1 MIKGAGGN
9 EFWRWLSHV
18 MIYGRCEISHCL
30 NTNTILPAGI
40 GQYEVAG
47 HSLGR
52 IWGESWWCETARAR
66 NMTPISD
73 ADQNP
78 ITDELT
84 YLYII
89 T

>member
-1 MIKGAGGN
+1 MIKGVGGD
-9 EFWRWLSHV
+9 EFSRWLSHV
-18 MIYGRCEISHCL
+18 MIYGRREISPCL
-30 NTNTILPAGI
+30 NTNTILFAGI
-40 GQYEVAG
+40 GQDEVAG
-47 HSLGR
+47 HNLGR

-66 NMTPISD
+66 NMTPIND
-73 ADQNP
+73 AYNP